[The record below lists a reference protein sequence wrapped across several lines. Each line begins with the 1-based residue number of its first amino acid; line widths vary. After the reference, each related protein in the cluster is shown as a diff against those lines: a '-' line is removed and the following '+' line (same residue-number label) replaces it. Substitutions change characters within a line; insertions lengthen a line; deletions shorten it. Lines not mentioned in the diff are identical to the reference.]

1 MKIADIVSRKNM
13 EDQKQQ
19 VNPQVEEAEALRKR
33 KAEIEEQFRKLSS
46 DELFIEPTEQLQN
59 QQPDFNDG
67 DDEVSR
73 MMAEIKAR
81 ELRQPAPPQQQPQP
95 QPQRQRMPQT
105 PRQEV
110 PTMQQQ
116 QNYVPQQGQ
125 QHEIQV
131 GTFGLIIFLDNGQKL
146 PIRFKALAEQVP
158 GIIEEMELRIEAGKV
173 ITIGGFKV
181 PGNKILYIDLETR

>member
-1 MKIADIVSRKNM
+1 
-13 EDQKQQ
+13 
-19 VNPQVEEAEALRKR
+19 
-33 KAEIEEQFRKLSS
+33 
-46 DELFIEPTEQLQN
+46 
-59 QQPDFNDG
+59 
-67 DDEVSR
+67 

-81 ELRQPAPPQQQPQP
+81 QPQQPQPQQPQP
-95 QPQRQRMPQT
+95 QPRPQPQRMAPMPQP

-116 QNYVPQQGQ
+116 QNYVPPQGQ